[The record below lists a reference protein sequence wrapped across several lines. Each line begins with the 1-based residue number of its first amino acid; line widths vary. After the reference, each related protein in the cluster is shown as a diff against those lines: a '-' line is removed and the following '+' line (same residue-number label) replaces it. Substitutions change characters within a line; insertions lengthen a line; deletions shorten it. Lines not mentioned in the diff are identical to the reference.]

1 MFKRKSHVSKSSY
14 WYYVNKNESNSI
26 KLVDLLKNFIER
38 IFDIKII
45 KKKNFNNNFET
56 QSYIK
61 SKKIIEFRNKYLS
74 AEINNFLK
82 KLKISSNKKKN
93 IRYDKISRQFFL

>member
-45 KKKNFNNNFET
+45 KKKILIITLRLNLILN
-56 QSYIK
+56 Q
-61 SKKIIEFRNKYLS
+61 KK
-74 AEINNFLK
+74 
-82 KLKISSNKKKN
+82 
-93 IRYDKISRQFFL
+93 